1 MSRTQRTLPALL
13 GGITLASLGPLVVW
27 DVSPGLFPVRAHQVL
42 AAVPLTVVAL
52 AYLAYQG
59 VRRAAPIEFVK
70 AILPALAFG
79 FWALN
84 QLLPDDPRATLFN
97 DVAVA
102 AFVLDV
108 VLVIVGWPPA
118 GPPAGAP
125 LAPAKGAALPP
136 GGSSS
141 PLRGS

>member
-1 MSRTQRTLPALL
+1 MSRTLRTLPAVL
-13 GGITLASLGPLVVW
+13 GGVTLATLAPLLVW
-27 DVSPGLFPVRAHQVL
+27 DVSPGLFPVRAHEVL
-42 AAVPLTVVAL
+42 AAVPLAVVAL

-59 VRRAAPIEFVK
+59 IRRVAPIEFVK
-70 AILPALAFG
+70 AILSALAFG

-97 DVAVA
+97 DIAVA

-118 GPPAGAP
+118 GPLPG
-125 LAPAKGAALPP
+125 KGVAN
-136 GGSSS
+136 GEDGSSQS
-141 PLRGS
+141 SIPPQRF